1 MYKMRHL
8 IIACLL
14 FALIG
19 APWIVNNYPIQFQY
33 ITDAIVNVAGQIA
46 AVIVH
51 KPKTVAGLQSKYNIS
66 ATRGTDKI
74 RILLVPGHEP
84 DYGGAEYRGLKERD
98 MNIEL
103 ANNLAEI
110 LKNNSKY
117 EVFVT
122 RDDKSWLPEL
132 SDYFKN
138 SWGDIVEW
146 KNLYKEEY
154 QGLQSIIGNN
164 STKPKVYHNSA
175 PNNVALRLYGITK
188 WANEKDMDIVIHI
201 HFNDNPGHTP
211 NSPGKYGGFAI
222 YVPEEQFVNSTTT
235 KTIVE
240 SIFQRL
246 SKYNAISDLK
256 GESEGVIEE
265 SELIAIG
272 VYNTA
277 DAPSML
283 IEYGYIYEPQ
293 FADKNTRDLAIKDF
307 AFQTYLGIQDF
318 FGSGNDYSLAYDTL
332 MLPYRWQ
339 REIKINDGPSKD
351 ILALQTALQS
361 KGLYP
366 PTSRNKNDCPRT
378 GTFGSCTKAALIE
391 FQSKNGIKDENGIV
405 GPKTLEV
412 LNKEY
417 GNKVI

>member
-1 MYKMRHL
+1 M
-8 IIACLL
+8 

-19 APWIVNNYPIQFQY
+19 APWIVNNYPLQSQY
-33 ITDAIVNVAGQIA
+33 ITDAIANIASQLA
-46 AVIVH
+46 AVIMH

-74 RILLVPGHEP
+74 HILLVPGHEP
-84 DYGGAEYRGLKERD
+84 NYGGAEYRDLKERD

-103 ANNLAEI
+103 ANNLADI
-110 LKNNSKY
+110 LRNNNRY
-117 EVFVT
+117 EVIVV

-132 SDYFKN
+132 SKYFKD
-138 SWGDIVEW
+138 SWGEIIEW
-146 KNLYKEEY
+146 KNLYKEEFLR
-154 QGLQSIIGNN
+154 LQSIVGTN

-201 HFNDNPGHTP
+201 HFNDNPGHSS
-211 NSPGKYGGFAI
+211 NSPGDHSGFAI
-222 YVPEEQFVNSTTT
+222 YVPEEQFANSTTT
-235 KTIVE
+235 KTIAE

-246 SKYNAISDLK
+246 AKYNAVSDLK

-272 VYNTA
+272 VYNTS

-283 IEYGYIYEPQ
+283 IEYGYIYEQQ
-293 FADKNTRDLAIKDF
+293 FANESTRDLAIKDL
-307 AFQTYLGIQDF
+307 AFQTYLGVQDF

-332 MLPYRWQ
+332 MLPYKWQ

-361 KGLYP
+361 KGWYP
-366 PTSRNKNDCPRT
+366 PSSRSKNDCPRT
-378 GTFGSCTKAALIE
+378 GTFGSCTKAALTE
-391 FQSKNGIKDENGIV
+391 FQSKKGIKNENGIV
-405 GPKTLEV
+405 GPKTLDA
-412 LNKEY
+412 LNIEY